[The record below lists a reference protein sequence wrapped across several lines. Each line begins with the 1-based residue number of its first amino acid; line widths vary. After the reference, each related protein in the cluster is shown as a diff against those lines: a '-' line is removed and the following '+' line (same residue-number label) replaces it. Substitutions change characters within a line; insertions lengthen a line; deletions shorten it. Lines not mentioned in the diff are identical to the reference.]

1 MQLVRKTYAISR
13 TFPREETYALT
24 SQLRRAAVSV
34 PCNIAEG
41 QGRRLDGEFTQF
53 LGHARGSLM
62 EVETLV
68 LIARDLKYVGDEQ
81 STELLSLASEVGKLI
96 NGLIDSLKSTKAAH

>member
-1 MQLVRKTYAISR
+1 
-13 TFPREETYALT
+13 
-24 SQLRRAAVSV
+24 
-34 PCNIAEG
+34 
-41 QGRRLDGEFTQF
+41 
-53 LGHARGSLM
+53 M